1 MTFTDWLTGIGVRS
15 AMAAPNALEDPV
27 PSWVTRTGALLGIA
41 LFVLI
46 LCSPTPEGLSSAGQR
61 MAAVAALMGIFWVAQ
76 VLPMEV
82 TSLLPLALFPVLGVQ
97 SAKDVSAAYFTDNS
111 FLYLGGFIL
120 ALGIERWGLHRRF
133 ALHIVAATGTGVRRI
148 VFGYML
154 ATFAISMWISNT
166 AATLLMLPI
175 AMALLT
181 SLEQLG
187 RSSSTLST
195 DGNEPAESG
204 MASSEALAARRKPRP
219 AVGLPADDPQF
230 ARLGM
235 AVMLGIGYA
244 ATLGGMATIVGT
256 PTNIVYVEVIQKQ
269 FPDAPPLSAA
279 EWMTT
284 WGPCAFAF
292 LVMTWLLITFRLRTP
307 AGLQNWDRGF
317 FRRQLQQLG
326 PMQAGERWM
335 LAVFSLTAAL
345 WLSRTG
351 FDAGGTW
358 RIPGWNVW
366 ASQWLAHLD
375 VPKGGHWINDST
387 VAMVMALVMFTIP
400 VRTHPDRPREQL
412 MDWHTAGR
420 LPWGILLL
428 FGGGFAI
435 AEASRTSGLAE
446 WAGSVLAQSAQ
457 GLPIWLVIGLI
468 CLLVTFL
475 SEFTSNVATANA
487 LLPIIAGL
495 AVALGIDPRL
505 LMLPATLAASNG
517 FMLPIGTPPNAIVFG
532 TGRIRMSQMVTYGL
546 ILDLAGVALI
556 VLATY
561 TLLVPQLHID
571 TNIFPAWAVG
581 KD

>member
-1 MTFTDWLTGIGVRS
+1 
-15 AMAAPNALEDPV
+15 MAVSPPPALEDPV
-27 PSWVTRTGALLGIA
+27 PPSVTRAGALLGIA
-41 LFVLI
+41 LFGFI
-46 LCSPTPEGLSSAGQR
+46 LLGPTPEGLSSAGQR
-61 MAAVAALMGIFWVAQ
+61 MAAVAALMGVFWVTQ

-82 TSLLPLALFPVLGVQ
+82 TSLLPLALFPLLGVQ

-148 VFGYML
+148 VFGYMF

-187 RSSSTLST
+187 DADADSS
-195 DGNEPAESG
+195 
-204 MASSEALAARRKPRP
+204 R
-219 AVGLPADDPQF
+219 DPQF

-235 AVMLGIGYA
+235 AIMLGIGYA

-256 PTNIVYVEVIQKQ
+256 PTNIVYVEVLQKQ

-279 EWMTT
+279 EWMCT
-284 WGPCAFAF
+284 WGPCAFVF
-292 LVMTWLLITFRLRTP
+292 LLVTWLLITAGLRTP
-307 AGLQNWDRGF
+307 AGLRNWDRDF
-317 FRRQLQQLG
+317 FRKQLRQLG
-326 PMQAGERWM
+326 PMQSGERWM
-335 LAVFSLTAAL
+335 LVVFSTTALL

-351 FDAGGTW
+351 FDVGGGW
-358 RIPGWNVW
+358 AIPGWNVW
-366 ASQWLAHLD
+366 ANHWLARLD
-375 VPKGGHWINDST
+375 VAQGGHWINDST
-387 VAMVMALVMFTIP
+387 VAMVMALVMFAIP
-400 VRTHPDRPREQL
+400 VRAHADRPREPL
-412 MDWHTAGR
+412 MDWHTASR

-435 AEASRTSGLAE
+435 AEASRTTGLAE
-446 WAGSVLAQSAQ
+446 WAGGVLAQSAQ
-457 GLPIWLVIGLI
+457 GLPVWLVIGLV

-487 LLPIIAGL
+487 LLPIVAGL

-546 ILDLAGVALI
+546 VLDFLGVALI

-561 TLLVPQLHID
+561 TLLIPQLHID
-571 TNIFPAWAVG
+571 TTTLPAWAASKG
-581 KD
+581 